1 MHKKSIRITRILRK
15 SVIDTDLATRPVW
28 VSFFQGSFSFF
39 KIFSSSISYRATCDL
54 SFFLTGC
61 IGDKV
66 KIDIKIYLLML
77 YLITAIW
84 HQLGVNLSCIVAF
97 HMLKTMF
104 LLSII
109 KNIKISLENAV
120 ILKNYCNF
128 KAYFNVF
135 FFYNS

>member
-15 SVIDTDLATRPVW
+15 SVIDADLATRPVW

-66 KIDIKIYLLML
+66 KMDIKVNFIN
-77 YLITAIW
+77 AISNYNY
-84 HQLGVNLSCIVAF
+84 QTPIRSKFVMYICLSQ
-97 HMLKTMF
+97 T
-104 LLSII
+104 
-109 KNIKISLENAV
+109 
-120 ILKNYCNF
+120 
-128 KAYFNVF
+128 
-135 FFYNS
+135 